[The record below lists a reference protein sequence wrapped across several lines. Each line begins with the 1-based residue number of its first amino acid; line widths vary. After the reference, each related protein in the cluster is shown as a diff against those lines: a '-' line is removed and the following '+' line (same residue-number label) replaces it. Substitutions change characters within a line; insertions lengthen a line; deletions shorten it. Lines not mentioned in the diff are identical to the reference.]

1 MLGEIFDAVAAC
13 GMAALPR
20 LATSNVALP
29 FEDADPRGE
38 PPPLIFATTL
48 FLDAED
54 APSSL
59 RPPAMP
65 LWCDLP
71 SPCRFASFFTALL
84 DDDDDDDDDDDVL
97 DNVDIPFFLWHT
109 PLDDVDAMAFDDS
122 LSNSITAPAA
132 RWFVAQRRIVV
143 FFSLFH
149 PSFFVLRSDDDVR
162 SRADSQRGDW
172 IFFCGLFAPFLG
184 GDASPPRLL
193 SFLRLSFPEC
203 RGEKVKNLLEKG
215 EGEDATSSL
224 GSFFFLLG
232 VCPLISKLC
241 VFFIS
246 KNLFSFSFFLGET
259 SDDDDQKNFFF
270 LFFLWSQD
278 DDDDDDDEDP
288 S

>member
-29 FEDADPRGE
+29 FEDADPKGE

-122 LSNSITAPAA
+122 LSNSSTAPAA

-172 IFFCGLFAPFLG
+172 IFLCGLFAPFLG

-215 EGEDATSSL
+215 EGEDATSSGL
-224 GSFFFLLG
+224 FFFARVSSHIETRFFHIQKSL
-232 VCPLISKLC
+232 
-241 VFFIS
+241 FFI
-246 KNLFSFSFFLGET
+246 FFGRDRT
-259 SDDDDQKNFFF
+259 TTTNFFF

>member
-71 SPCRFASFFTALL
+71 SPCPFASFFTALL
-84 DDDDDDDDDDDVL
+84 DDDDDDDDDDVL

-149 PSFFVLRSDDDVR
+149 P
-162 SRADSQRGDW
+162 
-172 IFFCGLFAPFLG
+172 
-184 GDASPPRLL
+184 
-193 SFLRLSFPEC
+193 
-203 RGEKVKNLLEKG
+203 
-215 EGEDATSSL
+215 
-224 GSFFFLLG
+224 
-232 VCPLISKLC
+232 
-241 VFFIS
+241 
-246 KNLFSFSFFLGET
+246 
-259 SDDDDQKNFFF
+259 
-270 LFFLWSQD
+270 
-278 DDDDDDDEDP
+278 
-288 S
+288 

>member
-29 FEDADPRGE
+29 FEDADTKGE
-38 PPPLIFATTL
+38 PLIFATTL
-48 FLDAED
+48 FLDAEE
-54 APSSL
+54 ASSL
-59 RPPAMP
+59 RAPAMP

-84 DDDDDDDDDDDVL
+84 DDDDDDDDVL

-172 IFFCGLFAPFLG
+172 IFVCGLFAPFLG

-193 SFLRLSFPEC
+193 SFLRLSFPE
-203 RGEKVKNLLEKG
+203 RAEVKK
-215 EGEDATSSL
+215 
-224 GSFFFLLG
+224 
-232 VCPLISKLC
+232 
-241 VFFIS
+241 
-246 KNLFSFSFFLGET
+246 
-259 SDDDDQKNFFF
+259 
-270 LFFLWSQD
+270 
-278 DDDDDDDEDP
+278 
-288 S
+288 

>member
-1 MLGEIFDAVAAC
+1 M
-13 GMAALPR
+13 
-20 LATSNVALP
+20 
-29 FEDADPRGE
+29 
-38 PPPLIFATTL
+38 
-48 FLDAED
+48 
-54 APSSL
+54 
-59 RPPAMP
+59 
-65 LWCDLP
+65 
-71 SPCRFASFFTALL
+71 
-84 DDDDDDDDDDDVL
+84 
-97 DNVDIPFFLWHT
+97 
-109 PLDDVDAMAFDDS
+109 
-122 LSNSITAPAA
+122 
-132 RWFVAQRRIVV
+132 
-143 FFSLFH
+143 
-149 PSFFVLRSDDDVR
+149 
-162 SRADSQRGDW
+162 
-172 IFFCGLFAPFLG
+172 G

-278 DDDDDDDEDP
+278 DDDDDDEDP

>member
-29 FEDADPRGE
+29 FEDADPKGV

-84 DDDDDDDDDDDVL
+84 DDDDDDDDDDVL

-122 LSNSITAPAA
+122 LSNSSTAPAA

-143 FFSLFH
+143 FFSLFFH
-149 PSFFVLRSDDDVR
+149 PSFFVLRNDDDDVR
-162 SRADSQRGDW
+162 SRADSREAIG
-172 IFFCGLFAPFLG
+172 FYFCGLFAPFLG
-184 GDASPPRLL
+184 ETRAPHVFSLLFASL
-193 SFLRLSFPEC
+193 
-203 RGEKVKNLLEKG
+203 
-215 EGEDATSSL
+215 
-224 GSFFFLLG
+224 
-232 VCPLISKLC
+232 
-241 VFFIS
+241 
-246 KNLFSFSFFLGET
+246 
-259 SDDDDQKNFFF
+259 F
-270 LFFLWSQD
+270 LF
-278 DDDDDDDEDP
+278 P
-288 S
+288 RGKK